1 MSARVLSGAVFIG
14 EQTPLP
20 AGVSIE
26 SDAFV
31 KGWRIVRN
39 LDTSGL
45 ARKIEEA
52 KWNLFYLAGE
62 MRAIAIGREG
72 TGTLLRAVKG
82 ALAKLQGQKFNC
94 FAITRI
100 VSKRFLGIPFTSIAT
115 QSRHIQR
122 GSGLVPAKNF
132 VLEVPASPF
141 VSLDQKRPYPD
152 SSTSSA
158 PK

>member
-1 MSARVLSGAVFIG
+1 MSARAFSGAVFIG

-20 AGVSIE
+20 AGVAIA

-31 KGWRIVRN
+31 TGWRIVRD
-39 LDTSGL
+39 LDTRGL
-45 ARKIEEA
+45 ARKIEDA

-62 MRAIAIGREG
+62 IRAIAIGREG

-82 ALAKLQGQKFNC
+82 ALRKLHGQKFNC

-100 VSKRFLGIPFTSIAT
+100 VSKRFLGIPFTSIVT

-122 GSGLVPAKNF
+122 GMGLVPAKDF
-132 VLEVPASPF
+132 VLQVPATP
-141 VSLDQKRPYPD
+141 PNG
-152 SSTSSA
+152 
-158 PK
+158 